1 MSERAEALASQFEQA
16 NQEMIAEVERSTDA
30 QWKAT
35 SANDER
41 AVGVV
46 ANHVAGSYK
55 SIGEWVRV
63 VAEGGAAP
71 PITMDMINEANA
83 RHAVAKANCTKEE
96 TLDSLRRNGAAA
108 AALVRG
114 FSDEQLDRG
123 TNFNGRTMTAQ
134 QMIENILIAHI
145 RNHLQSMRA
154 ATPTA

>member
-1 MSERAEALASQFEQA
+1 MSERSEALAREFEQA
-16 NQEMIAEVERSTDA
+16 NQEMIAEVERSSDA
-30 QWKAT
+30 QWKAK

-46 ANHVAGSYK
+46 ANHVAGGHK
-55 SIGEWVRV
+55 AIGEWVRV
-63 VAEGGAAP
+63 VAVGDAALP
-71 PITMDMINEANA
+71 VTMELINEANA

-96 TLDSLRRNGAAA
+96 TLDLLRRNGEAA

-123 TNFNGRTMTAQ
+123 TNFNGHQMTAQ
-134 QMIENILIAHI
+134 QMIEHILIGHI

-154 ATPTA
+154 ATPA